1 MPETAIAQVF
11 LGPERGFD
19 RREIPIPKLGPG
31 EVLVAISLASIC
43 GSDLH
48 TLAGRREAPVPCV
61 LGHEAVGHIAAMGA
75 GRTDLS
81 IGQRV
86 TWSLADSCGHCPACV
101 TYDLPQKCD
110 ALFKYGH
117 AAIDDGSGL
126 NGCYA
131 SHIVLR
137 PGTAIFP
144 VPARLPDA
152 AVVPANCSLAT
163 MVNVL
168 EAIPTNARSVLV
180 QGAGLLGLHACALLR
195 HRGVTEIFC
204 RDADSG
210 RQSAALKFGAI
221 VGEPNQVDAVI
232 EVVGDPSVVA
242 QGIDLLRPGGTYAL
256 VGMVHPQSVLNLTG
270 ETIIKKCLRIVG
282 VHNYAPRHLRDGLRF
297 LKDTSDLFDFAGLV
311 SPPMPLGELPAA
323 IALANT
329 RRWPRVSINP
339 RQF

>member
-11 LGPERGFD
+11 LGPERGFE
-19 RREIPIPKLGPG
+19 RREIPVPKLAPG
-31 EVLVAISLASIC
+31 DVLVAISLASIC

-61 LGHEAVGHIAAMGA
+61 LGHEAVGHVVARGAARM
-75 GRTDLS
+75 DLS

-86 TWSLADSCGHCPACV
+86 TWSLADSCGHCAAC
-101 TYDLPQKCD
+101 TDFDLPQKCD

-117 AAIDDGSGL
+117 AAMDDGSGL

-137 PGTAIFP
+137 AGTAVFP

-168 EAIPTNARSVLV
+168 EAIPANARSVLV

-195 HRGVTEIFC
+195 HRGVKEVFC
-204 RDADSG
+204 RDADSV
-210 RQSAALKFGAI
+210 RQNQALKFGAI
-221 VGEPNQVDAVI
+221 GGDPMRVDAVI
-232 EVVGDPSVVA
+232 EVAGDPSVVV
-242 QGIDLLRPGGTYAL
+242 QGIELLRPGGTYAL
-256 VGMVHPQSVLNLTG
+256 VGMVHPQSALHLTG

-282 VHNYAPRHLRDGLRF
+282 VHNYAPRHLRQGLAF
-297 LKDTSDLFDFAGLV
+297 LKETSEVFDFASLV
-311 SPPMPLGELPAA
+311 SPPLPLEELPEA
-323 IALANT
+323 IDLAIS
-329 RRWPRVSINP
+329 RRWSRVSLRP
-339 RQF
+339 

>member
-1 MPETAIAQVF
+1 MPDTAIAQVF
-11 LGPERGFD
+11 LGPERGFEC
-19 RREIPIPKLGPG
+19 REIAIPKLAPG
-31 EVLVAISLASIC
+31 EVLVAISLASVC

-61 LGHEAVGHIAAMGA
+61 LGHEAVGHVVAMGA
-75 GRTDLS
+75 GRNELS

-117 AAIDDGSGL
+117 AAVGDGSGL

-137 PGTAIFP
+137 AGTAVLP

-168 EAIPTNARSVLV
+168 EAIPTNTRSVVV

-195 HRGVTEIFC
+195 HRGVTEVFC
-204 RDADSG
+204 RDADSV
-210 RQSAALKFGAI
+210 RQNQALKFGAI
-221 VGEPNQVDAVI
+221 SGEPKRVDAVI
-232 EVVGDPSVVA
+232 EVAGDPSVVA
-242 QGIDLLRPGGTYAL
+242 QGIELLRPGGTYAL
-256 VGMVHPQSVLNLTG
+256 AGMVHPQSALNLTG
-270 ETIIKKCLRIVG
+270 ETIIKKCLRLVG

-297 LKDTSDLFDFAGLV
+297 LKDTAEIFDFAALV
-311 SPPMPLGELPAA
+311 SPPLPLKDLSAA
-323 IALANT
+323 VQLAEQ
-329 RRWPRVSINP
+329 RRWSRVAVSP
-339 RQF
+339 